1 MKIYNCAELRGNRR
15 TGTMTKGIEKRVE
28 ESLSKIYDECQFQYA
43 ASEQYKNALFIM
55 LNIKII

>member
-28 ESLSKIYDECQFQYA
+28 ESLLKIYDKCQFQ
-43 ASEQYKNALFIM
+43 
-55 LNIKII
+55 

>member
-28 ESLSKIYDECQFQYA
+28 ESLSKNLWWMPVSICCIRAIQKCFIHYA
-43 ASEQYKNALFIM
+43 EH
-55 LNIKII
+55 